1 MLHVV
6 TGARSVGSV
15 VTLRNQT
22 SGESIGLTRW
32 NVASLFIKF
41 FKDVYRNGIC
51 VAKMRPVAL
60 IEKGDFCVRSFF
72 SVISLTYRLLRH

>member
-22 SGESIGLTRW
+22 SGESIGRTRCD
-32 NVASLFIKF
+32 VASLFLKF
-41 FKDVYRNGIC
+41 FKHVLRNGIC
-51 VAKMRPVAL
+51 VAKMRPLPL
-60 IEKGDFCVRSFF
+60 IKKGDFCSGSFF
-72 SVISLTYRLLRH
+72 SVILVTYLLLPH